1 MHASRGRGQLNPQ
14 IASVLL
20 FTLSLLLIPSYS
32 SSGPKALE
40 WLKDK
45 IEEAILLRE
54 RFADFND
61 DTTNPD
67 KYPIQK
73 TLFEG

>member
-1 MHASRGRGQLNPQ
+1 MRASRGR
-14 IASVLL
+14 
-20 FTLSLLLIPSYS
+20 
-32 SSGPKALE
+32 GPKALE

-61 DTTNPD
+61 DTTNPN
-67 KYPIQK
+67 KYLIN
-73 TLFEG
+73 